1 MSVIGNSISRR
12 LLSSDPKTAVH
23 SAEPLACRIN
33 LLQFQILANEK
44 VPFSAGLIF
53 LTKNIPNVIFL
64 VQFNFM
70 QGKIKGKK
78 NRICSVLKLLLA
90 VSLQNCESHR
100 ESIEGEM
107 GFY

>member
-1 MSVIGNSISRR
+1 
-12 LLSSDPKTAVH
+12 
-23 SAEPLACRIN
+23 
-33 LLQFQILANEK
+33 
-44 VPFSAGLIF
+44 
-53 LTKNIPNVIFL
+53 
-64 VQFNFM
+64 M

-107 GFY
+107 GFYWNGNA